1 MIRRHFTP
9 EDRAASIYQYLPFE
23 VPTTAAGFTVTL
35 AYQRDPAI
43 VDLGLVG
50 PDRWGGWS
58 GGERSEVTVT
68 RSWATPGYVAG
79 EVGGGWQVILGLH
92 RVGPMGVDVTVDVE
106 VHTSAP
112 AAPPADPLPRAPE
125 RRPRRSLPARPGYEW
140 LACDFHSHTTHSD
153 GGYSIDGL
161 ATLAHGYGLDVL
173 AVTDHNT
180 VSHHPLLAA
189 AGARAGMVLIP
200 GQEVTTDTG
209 HANAFGDI
217 GWIDF
222 RQPSDDWFAATTA
235 RGGLFSINHPW
246 AGDCAWRR
254 PFTGVTGAERTT
266 GADHPGGTDRPGG
279 TGMASGD
286 HVIGTGIA
294 ARRPADGKRA
304 ERTDDSPRH
313 GVAPFVETWHST
325 WDRRS
330 DEPLT
335 EWSRFGLTP
344 IGGSDFHRFDH
355 RTVPGQPTTWLECAE
370 RSIDGV
376 FDALRAGRIAISAA
390 PDSPLLLPVD
400 GEIVTIDGD
409 GCRRT
414 TTDHGTVLTTR
425 APGSGGSSDLVVAF
439 CR

>member
-1 MIRRHFTP
+1 MTELRRHFTP

-23 VPTTAAGFTVTL
+23 VPASAAAFTVTL
-35 AYQRDPAI
+35 AYERNPAI

-58 GGERSEVTVT
+58 GGERASVTVT

-79 EVGGGWQVILGLH
+79 EVAGDWQVILGLH
-92 RVGPMGVDVTVDVE
+92 RVGPGGVDVTVDVE
-106 VHTSAP
+106 LHATVP
-112 AAPPADPLPRAPE
+112 AAPAPDPLPTPPE
-125 RRPRRSLPARPGYEW
+125 RPPRRALPARPGHEW

-161 ATLAHGYGLDVL
+161 ATLARGYGLDVL

-189 AGARAGMVLIP
+189 AGARADVLLIP
-200 GQEVTTDTG
+200 GQEVTTDSG

-222 RQPSDDWFAATTA
+222 RQPSDQWFAETAA

-254 PFTGVTGAERTT
+254 PFAGP
-266 GADHPGGTDRPGG
+266 DGT
-279 TGMASGD
+279 
-286 HVIGTGIA
+286 
-294 ARRPADGKRA
+294 
-304 ERTDDSPRH
+304 

-330 DEPLT
+330 DEPLA

-344 IGGSDFHRFDH
+344 IGGSDFHRFDDH
-355 RTVPGQPTTWLECAE
+355 TLPGRPTTWLECAE
-370 RSIDGV
+370 RSVAGV

-409 GCRRT
+409 DCRRT
-414 TTDHGTVLTTR
+414 TAVHGTVLTT
-425 APGSGGSSDLVVAF
+425 PSGADGGDVVVAF